1 MAGSRPETINQFLT
15 IKYQTVMTK
24 PELIKA
30 IELYVCKALD
40 GEGLDTTDLD
50 NKELRKD
57 TAEWLDYIKDLYGAG
72 LDPLNELED

>member
-1 MAGSRPETINQFLT
+1 
-15 IKYQTVMTK
+15 MTK

-40 GEGLDTTDLD
+40 GEGLDTTHLD

-57 TAEWLDYIKDLYGAG
+57 AAEWLDYIKDLYGAG
-72 LDPLNELED
+72 LDPLDELED